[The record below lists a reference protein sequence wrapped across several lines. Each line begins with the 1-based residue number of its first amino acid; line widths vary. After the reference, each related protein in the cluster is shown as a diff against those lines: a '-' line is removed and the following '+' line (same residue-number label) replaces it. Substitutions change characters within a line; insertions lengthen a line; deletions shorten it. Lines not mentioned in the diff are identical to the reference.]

1 MFFQTSFLSCFVPH
15 SHYLTLTTPHSL
27 LTDSWNWQ
35 HRFIYYKTSEKWTC
49 SSYYSHY
56 KPVNRTKKISRRLEN
71 YQSCAITQKK
81 MKKNNPKNNR
91 PVALLPI
98 FSKILEKAIFLKTVK
113 YLEENDLLHPSHH
126 GFRSEHNTTTA
137 LLQMYDTWID
147 AFKDDEITA
156 VVLIDMSAA
165 FDVVDHV
172 IPIE

>member
-1 MFFQTSFLSCFVPH
+1 M
-15 SHYLTLTTPHSL
+15 
-27 LTDSWNWQ
+27 
-35 HRFIYYKTSEKWTC
+35 
-49 SSYYSHY
+49 
-56 KPVNRTKKISRRLEN
+56 
-71 YQSCAITQKK
+71 
-81 MKKNNPKNNR
+81 
-91 PVALLPI
+91 
-98 FSKILEKAIFLKTVK
+98 EKAIFLKTVK

-165 FDVVDHV
+165 FDVIDHV